1 MAWAVDVRAE
11 ERTTVY
17 SAFFALVG
25 MTGAHT
31 LLETARDALFLA
43 KVPASRLV
51 WVYAMF
57 AVIAIIVARVGM
69 RPAKDAGQK
78 NRVAPGLIGGAC
90 VTLGFWIVM
99 SASHSTPLWMLYAL
113 YLWPGVFGA
122 WIIGTLW
129 SAIGAVLTVAQAKR
143 LFGFVG
149 AGAVLGALLGA
160 GLSRVMTSSL
170 APEQLLLAGALLFL
184 VTGIGPGRSL
194 DKVTGSGVALP
205 PRRAVAQPA
214 SASFSG
220 DLRTLLAAPYEK
232 RVLLLVFLA
241 SIALTAGDFLFKS
254 TVAAHVPAA
263 RLGSFFATVSIAL
276 NTLALLTQLVGV
288 RFLLRSLGVNRA
300 LAIMPFLLLGGALGV
315 ASVPVLAAALFVRG
329 VDGTLR
335 HSLHKTTSE
344 LLFVPISNGP
354 AKSLV
359 DLIGQRGGQLVASLA
374 LLPLFAFGGERA
386 LGVAIACLAGAW
398 LVVAVT
404 LKKPYLDLFRETL
417 REGRID
423 DAGVL
428 PQLDL
433 SSLEAL
439 FGALNSQKDPEVLGA
454 LDLLAAQERAHL
466 LPALVLYHPSK
477 PIVLRAL
484 DVLTAEKRRDF
495 VPIAD
500 RLLAQHPDAE
510 VRAACLRARTAVSP
524 DEAFLRKL
532 LESGSPDVTEAPGAE
547 VRATAL
553 AALVGH
559 RLLVGEAA
567 EREIATLM
575 SGPRTVRCAL
585 ARATAFEPS
594 RVFED
599 ALVTLAE
606 DPDAEVRL
614 EATRA
619 LGRVASPRFIPLL
632 ASMLDG
638 RREAAAAREALA
650 EIGAPALAA
659 LSATLGDHG
668 AARELRWGVARALG
682 HWRDPESAA
691 AILVKN
697 LPAASGDGM
706 LQTRMARALNRLRR
720 AEPKLRIDDASITR
734 ECEAAARDA
743 FDDLA
748 HRLAIESL
756 VPKDDP
762 RRTPTFELLTSMLK
776 DGEANAI
783 SRMCSLLGLI
793 HPQES
798 FSRIERG
805 LRSRSA
811 KTRASSRELIEH
823 IVVPPLRESVLLL
836 VDDAPDAMR
845 LERAEELPQTGVT
858 KRASHALATDLPA
871 TMRSLT
877 SRKGETQ
884 TVASFF
890 AAEAGLFAVDEA
902 AADGLVLDPALGAAL
917 AARANDHAVSRRGTD
932 V

>member
-1 MAWAVDVRAE
+1 MAWAVDMRAE

-25 MTGAHT
+25 MTAAHT

-57 AVIAIIVARVGM
+57 AVIAIIVARVGI
-69 RPAKDAGQK
+69 RPAKDGTQK
-78 NRVAPGLIGGAC
+78 NRVAPGLVVGAC

-122 WIIGTLW
+122 WIIGNLW

-160 GLSRVMTSSL
+160 GLSRAMTSAL

-184 VTGIGPGRSL
+184 LTGLGPGRSL
-194 DKVTGSGVALP
+194 DTVTGSVVALP
-205 PRRAVAQPA
+205 PRRAATQPA
-214 SASFSG
+214 SASFRG

-374 LLPLFAFGGERA
+374 LLPLFAFGGERG
-386 LGVAIACLAGAW
+386 LGVAIACLAAAW
-398 LVVAVT
+398 LVVAVR

-428 PQLDL
+428 PELDL

-454 LDLLAAQERAHL
+454 LDLLAAQERGHL

-484 DVLTAEKRRDF
+484 DVLTAENRRDF

-510 VRAACLRARTAVSP
+510 VRAACLRARTAVIL

-532 LESGSPDVTEAPGAE
+532 LESVDVMAE

-559 RLLVGEAA
+559 GLLTGDAA
-567 EREIATLM
+567 EHEIATLM
-575 SGPRTVRCAL
+575 SGPRGVRCAL

-606 DPDAEVRL
+606 DPDPEVRV

-650 EIGAPALAA
+650 EIGAPALTA
-659 LSATLGDHG
+659 LSAILGDHG

-682 HWRDPESAA
+682 HWRDPDGAA
-691 AILVKN
+691 AILVQN
-697 LPAASGDGM
+697 LPAANGDGM

-720 AEPKLRIDDASITR
+720 AEPKLKIDDASITR
-734 ECEAAARDA
+734 ECEAAVRDA

-748 HRLAIESL
+748 HRLALESL

-762 RRTPTFELLTSMLK
+762 RHTPTFELLTAMLK
-776 DGEANAI
+776 DGEANAV
-783 SRMCSLLGLI
+783 SRVCSFLGLI

-805 LRSRSA
+805 LRSHSA

-836 VDDAPDAMR
+836 VDDAPDALR
-845 LERAEELPQTGVT
+845 LERAEELPQTGIT
-858 KRASHALATDLPA
+858 KRTRKDLAADLQA
-871 TMRSLT
+871 MMRSLT

-884 TVASFF
+884 MVASFF

-902 AADGLVLDPALGAAL
+902 GADDLGLDPALGAAL
-917 AARANDHAVSRRGTD
+917 AARANDHALSRRGTD